1 MNFEIASDVFNV
13 INTVMTVGIIIV
25 YAFASYW
32 NIKFLMSTKRQTY
45 TWIKI
50 YLTIMCVVFI
60 LVHLFYLYR
69 IIIGS
74 PLDFSLFEL
83 AFIRPS
89 VFLMGGALA
98 SSSRARHISLLFGG
112 EGWTMRKTS

>member
-1 MNFEIASDVFNV
+1 MNFENV
-13 INTVMTVGIIIV
+13 INIFDVINVVMTVGIIIV

-32 NIKFLMSTKRQTY
+32 NIKFLLNTKKQTY

-50 YLTIMCVVFI
+50 YTATMCIIFVLI
-60 LVHLFYLYR
+60 HIFYLYK

-74 PLDFSLFEL
+74 ALGFSLFEL
-83 AFIRPS
+83 AFIRPP

-98 SSSRARHISLLFGG
+98 SSSRARYISLLSGG

>member
-1 MNFEIASDVFNV
+1 MSFENALDIFDI
-13 INTVMTVGIIIV
+13 INAVMTAGIIIV

-32 NIKFLMSTKRQTY
+32 NIKFLLSTKRQPY

-50 YLTIMCVVFI
+50 YTTIMCIIFI
-60 LVHLFYLYR
+60 LIHIFYLYR

-74 PLDFSLFEL
+74 ALDFSLFEL
-83 AFIRPS
+83 AFIRSS

-98 SSSRARHISLLFGG
+98 SSSRARYISLLSGG

>member
-1 MNFEIASDVFNV
+1 MNIKYALDIFDI
-13 INTVMTVGIIIV
+13 INIVMIIGIIIV

-32 NIKFLMSTKRQTY
+32 NIKFLLSAKKQTY

-50 YLTIMCVVFI
+50 YTTITCIIFI
-60 LVHLFYLYR
+60 FIHLFYLYR
-69 IIIGS
+69 IIVGI

-98 SSSRARHISLLFGG
+98 SSSRARYISLLFGG